1 MSGRRNAGCLA
12 VLALAGCRTE
22 FLVGVQS
29 SSGSG
34 DAGSSGEDTSTSTGA
49 ADDAASDGT
58 SSSSTGPACDDEPG
72 SSEDGSDTGDA
83 PVCMAPMGHT
93 VCDADTDP
101 FHAIGLDCGGD
112 DQATPILAPTIMA
125 DATTL
130 VAGSRY
136 GSDGNQHWV
145 PKEGSKLLVLTTG
158 TLDVVAD
165 RIEVPLGRTYAA
177 DGDNPNGDGDL
188 PPPIDPSSGMAP
200 GPCAAPYV
208 GCDLVGDCSD
218 SLPPVWDAAG
228 AEAHDLGWLRFD
240 VAVPAGTFGWRVDLA
255 WFSAEYPEAHDSV
268 GTDAFVWWQTSE
280 RFTGNAATID
290 GAAMTVAG
298 VGATI
303 ASDGFVG
310 NAPELAGTGYESVEV
325 AACETPWVDYAAGD
339 CPNGGSTP
347 WLTLFGPAHPGET
360 MTMVIALFDAGDAH
374 TDTAVVLDNWRWDC
388 DGCTPGTTCGV
399 NPLAAD

>member
-1 MSGRRNAGCLA
+1 MSARARAIGLF
-12 VLALAGCRTE
+12 ALAGCRSE
-22 FLVGVQS
+22 FVVGVQS
-29 SSGSG
+29 SGDGSG
-34 DAGSSGEDTSTSTGA
+34 GDSSGTHATTTSGDDGAVTTSEG
-49 ADDAASDGT
+49 
-58 SSSSTGPACDDEPG
+58 SSSTGPTCDEPTDG
-72 SSEDGSDTGDA
+72 TSEADSGEA
-83 PVCMAPMGHT
+83 PPCEAPMGHT
-93 VCDADTDP
+93 VCDADADP

-112 DQATPILAPTIMA
+112 DQATPILAPTITG
-125 DATTL
+125 DAVTL
-130 VAGSRY
+130 AVGSRY
-136 GSDGNQHWV
+136 GSDANQQWV

-188 PPPIDPSSGMAP
+188 PAPIEPSSGMAP
-200 GPCAAPYV
+200 GPCAVPYV

-228 AEAHDLGWLRFD
+228 GVARDLAWMRFD

-255 WFSAEYPEAHDSV
+255 WFSAEYPEAHAEV
-268 GTDAFVWWQTSE
+268 GSDAFVWWQTSE

-325 AACETPWVDYAAGD
+325 AACETPWVDYTAGD

-347 WLTLFGPAHPGET
+347 WMTLFGPAHPGET
-360 MTMVIALFDAGDAH
+360 MTMVVAVYDGGDADI
-374 TDTAVVLDNWRWDC
+374 DTAVLLDNWRWDC
-388 DGCTPGTTCGV
+388 DGCTPGSGCGV
-399 NPLAAD
+399 NALAAE